1 MNIYITRDFYLL
13 RITNYAVYIVRIRK
27 IVWILSIVV
36 VFIIVNFSTSNLS
49 KYPYHKLQKLGHRLS
64 TLYYYKST
72 YWIMCI

>member
-36 VFIIVNFSTSNLS
+36 VFIIVNFSTSNC
-49 KYPYHKLQKLGHRLS
+49 QS
-64 TLYYYKST
+64 TRTISYKNWGIASPR
-72 YWIMCI
+72 CIIINRRIG